1 MIARLIVTIIL
12 LLLAF
17 GAFWANALGAGYL
30 TNPFGILFVFFAAVA
45 WFKWESIRDGF
56 DAAKGESQLPIIRL
70 ASKII
75 GGMQFRRQPTRRS
88 SSN

>member
-1 MIARLIVTIIL
+1 L

-17 GAFWANALGAGYL
+17 GAFWANAFGAGYL

-70 ASKII
+70 ASKDHRRHAI
-75 GGMQFRRQPTRRS
+75 FRRQPTRRS